1 MEKPRKSNERG
12 TDVSGSGRDATGR
25 RAIHGNND
33 ADYGD
38 RVARRAYELYLERG
52 RADGRDFE
60 DWLKAER
67 DVSTGDG
74 SRE

>member
-1 MEKPRKSNERG
+1 MDKPRKSKERD
-12 TDVSGSGRDATGR
+12 TAASDSSRDTTGR
-25 RAIHGNND
+25 QAIHGNND

-38 RVARRAYELYLERG
+38 RVARRAYEIYLERG
-52 RADGRDFE
+52 RGDGRDFD

-67 DVSTGDG
+67 DVSAGDG